1 MSRQKTDKQ
10 FRKEIYDLVG
20 NEYTFLDT
28 YVKSSIKIKVK
39 HNKCGHTYE
48 VAPNAFLKGRR
59 CPYCSSSAKRTDA
72 QFKQEVYN
80 LVGNEYT
87 FLDTYVNAKTK
98 IRVKHNKCGHIYKVK
113 PSHFLE
119 GTRCPRC
126 AKLSLSNKLSKS
138 DNQFKQEVYN
148 LVGNEYTFLDTYV
161 NATTKLKVKHN
172 KCGKIYN
179 VLPSNFL
186 KGNRCPY
193 CNGNAKKTGA
203 RFKQEVQDLV
213 GDEYTVLGSYINTN
227 TKIKIKHNI
236 CGTVYKVRPHTFLEG
251 YRCPHCNSSKG
262 ELIINKILKSLDINY
277 EYQKSFNDLRDVQPL
292 SYDFYIPSQN
302 ILIEYQGQQ
311 HYEPVNCFGGKSR
324 FAIQQKHDK
333 LKAEYAKTNSYKL
346 IAIPYTEDTFSK
358 IKKYLLQH
366 GITK

>member
-10 FRKEIYDLVG
+10 FRKEVYDLVG

-28 YVKSSIKIKVK
+28 YVKSSIKITVK

-48 VAPNAFLKGRR
+48 VAPNAFLNGRR

-72 QFKQEVYN
+72 E
-80 LVGNEYT
+80 
-87 FLDTYVNAKTK
+87 
-98 IRVKHNKCGHIYKVK
+98 
-113 PSHFLE
+113 
-119 GTRCPRC
+119 
-126 AKLSLSNKLSKS
+126 
-138 DNQFKQEVYN
+138 FKQEVYN

-161 NATTKLKVKHN
+161 NATTKLKVNHN

-186 KGNRCPY
+186 KGSRCPY

-251 YRCPHCNSSKG
+251 YHCPHCNSSKG
-262 ELIINKILKSLDINY
+262 ELIINKILKSLDISY

-302 ILIEYQGQQ
+302 MLIEYQGQQ

-333 LKAEYAKTNSYKL
+333 LKAEYAKANGYKL
-346 IAIPYTEDTFSK
+346 ITIPYTEDTFSK

-366 GITK
+366 GLSK